1 MRSMAAVMPMSK
13 VTKHLSLFFG
23 TLLLG
28 FVISGKDGPI
38 AIYLGYFSFGYL
50 APMLLLRSGR
60 EYTALVLWTFL
71 LVVFAFVF
79 ESDRMMW
86 PDYRPT
92 RDGIAVLCA
101 VPILAMVLGCG
112 FLLIDRLMRVER
124 PLKKADAGKAYNPHG
139 SPVMP
144 APMAKTDRAYPPLLG
159 LWFLWPLGA
168 LLVAVLDGN
177 RWDRMRYDNSLL
189 FSMFGPPLIATFGF
203 FLYRYFRDR
212 RRARQAAA
220 LEAEAAEAQATG
232 PLPQADASTGDTRTG

>member
-1 MRSMAAVMPMSK
+1 MSK
-13 VTKHLSLFFG
+13 VTKHLSLFFA

-28 FVISGKDGPI
+28 FVISGRDGPI

-60 EYTALVLWTFL
+60 EYTALALWTFL
-71 LVVFAFVF
+71 LVIFAFVF

-124 PLKKADAGKAYNPHG
+124 PLKKTAESGKAYNPHG
-139 SPVMP
+139 NQGMP
-144 APMAKTDRAYPPLLG
+144 AAPMAKTDKAYPPLLG
-159 LWFLWPLGA
+159 FWFLWPLGA
-168 LLVAVLDGN
+168 LMVAVLDGN

-189 FSMFGPPLIATFGF
+189 ASMFGPPLAVTLGF

-220 LEAEAAEAQATG
+220 LEAQTTG
-232 PLPQADASTGDTRTG
+232 PLAQIDASSGGTQAG

>member
-144 APMAKTDRAYPPLLG
+144 VPMAKTDRAYPPLLG

-177 RWDRMRYDNSLL
+177 RAASRP
-189 FSMFGPPLIATFGF
+189 F
-203 FLYRYFRDR
+203 R
-212 RRARQAAA
+212 RRQRLGYRQRRRHRYRCRCRCRCRRFRQRPGPAGPGPAGRRVAAVGARSAA
-220 LEAEAAEAQATG
+220 
-232 PLPQADASTGDTRTG
+232 TRETSA

>member
-1 MRSMAAVMPMSK
+1 MAVVMPMSK
-13 VTKHLSLFFG
+13 ITKHLSLFFA

-28 FVISGKDGPI
+28 FVISGKGGPI

-60 EYTALVLWTFL
+60 EYTALIFWAFL
-71 LVVFAFVF
+71 LVIFAFVF

-124 PLKKADAGKAYNPHG
+124 SLKKADAGRAYNPHG
-139 SPVMP
+139 SDIRGNPGMP
-144 APMAKTDRAYPPLLG
+144 TSPMAKTDKAYPPLLG
-159 LWFLWPLGA
+159 FWFLWPLGA
-168 LLVAVLDGN
+168 LMVAVLDGN

-189 FSMFGPPLIATFGF
+189 VIMFGPPLIATFGF

-212 RRARQAAA
+212 RRARQAAT
-220 LEAEAAEAQATG
+220 LEAQAAE
-232 PLPQADASTGDTRTG
+232 PLTQVDPSTGGTQAG